1 MAIEIKQVSSLDKI
15 RNFSEAKTLMDKKTV
30 LKGEVFSFQQTVFSK
45 QNCALDV
52 KLESELSDYISIYV
66 VENTAMDFPMFEP
79 SPEDDFTD
87 TDFITKEPGLMPDLL
102 KPLSFQNNTIRLQ
115 NCVATL
121 WIEVKIPDSLSAGK
135 YDITLNYDGVIY
147 LDNSEVSL
155 SKTFSVEVI
164 DAVMPKQELKVT
176 QWFHVDCIADAHN
189 VPIYSEEHWNL
200 IDKYMCEA
208 KKQGINMILTPVIT
222 PPLDTGV
229 GALRPNV
236 QLVKISKNDDKY
248 DFDFSLL
255 KRYIDMAKKNG
266 LEYFEISHLFS
277 QWGLKYSPN
286 IYITKNGKEERL
298 FGWHVEAKE
307 ESYKN
312 FLFKFLPS
320 LVDFLKKENVYEYCY
335 FHISD
340 EPVLE
345 HMDAYRYA
353 YELVSPMLPDAKIMD
368 ALSSIEFYESGLVK
382 TPVTATNHIEPFLE
396 KNIEEQWAYYCCGQ
410 HKKVSNRFL
419 SMPSHRNKILGLQ
432 LYKYGIKGF
441 LQWGFNFYYSRLSLY
456 KINPYIT
463 TSSDKSFPSGDP
475 FSVYPGENGPLPS
488 LRAKVFKEG
497 IQLVSLLKKLE
508 SYIGKEKT
516 VELIEKKANM
526 EITFLEYP
534 RCPEFLNQLEEEI
547 KDEIKRYIVVT
558 KPHQS

>member
-1 MAIEIKQVSSLDKI
+1 MTIEIKQVSSLDKI

-30 LKGEVFSFQQTVFSK
+30 LKGEVFSFQQTLFCK
-45 QNCALDV
+45 ECCALTV
-52 KLESELSDYISIYV
+52 KLESKLSDYISVYIV
-66 VENTAMDFPMFEP
+66 KNTAMDFPDFEP
-79 SPEDDFTD
+79 SPDNDFID

-102 KPLSFQNNTIRLQ
+102 KPISFQNNTIRLQ

-121 WIEVKIPDSLSAGK
+121 WIEVEIPENLTAGK
-135 YDITLNYDGVIY
+135 YDITLNYDGIIY
-147 LDNSEVSL
+147 SDNSEVSV
-155 SKTFSVEVI
+155 SKTFTVEVI
-164 DAVMPKQELKVT
+164 NAVMPKQELKVT
-176 QWFHVDCIADAHN
+176 QWFHVDCIADVHN
-189 VPIYSEEHWNL
+189 VSIYSEDHWNL

-236 QLVKISKNDDKY
+236 QLVKITKNGENY

-286 IYITKNGKEERL
+286 IYITENGKEERL

-312 FLFKFLPS
+312 FLCRFIPS
-320 LVDFLKKENVYEYCY
+320 LADFLKKENVYEYCY

-340 EPVLE
+340 EPVSA

-353 YELVSPMLPDAKIMD
+353 YELVAPMLPGAKIMD

-382 TPVTATNHIEPFLE
+382 TPVTAIDHIEPFLE
-396 KNIEEQWAYYCCGQ
+396 KKIDDQWAYYCCGQ
-410 HKKVSNRFL
+410 NKKVSNRFL
-419 SMPSHRNKILGLQ
+419 SMPSHRNKIIGLQ

-441 LQWGFNFYYSRLSLY
+441 LQWGFNFYYSRCSLY
-456 KINPYIT
+456 KVNPYVT
-463 TSSDKSFPSGDP
+463 TSSDMAFPSGDP

-488 LRAKVFKEG
+488 LRAKVFKEA
-497 IQLVSLLKKLE
+497 IQFVSLLQKLE

-526 EITFLEYP
+526 EITFSEYP
-534 RCPEFLNQLEEEI
+534 RCPEFLNELEEEI
-547 KDEIKRYIVVT
+547 KEEIK
-558 KPHQS
+558 KHS